1 MPTLT
6 FTVDSA
12 LLAELGEKLVE
23 SAHVALVEL
32 VKNSYDAD
40 ATKVMVRFTPQPRGG
55 PDIEISDNGAGMTY
69 DEVQQYWM
77 RIATTHKRKNN
88 ISPKYGRPRTGEKGI
103 GRFSCR
109 RLGEKL
115 RLTSVAVLDKHRF
128 QHTEVIFNWRD
139 FVPGTEITTIECEG
153 ETKIVASGRTGTT
166 LRISGSPI
174 DEWSGHGYGF
184 LKRQFAILV
193 ANRGARRQGFQ
204 VDPGFN
210 LTLEAPNFHER
221 IENLRDRLL
230 SAGWGDITIEVDNKG
245 NAECALRAMRIG
257 TKTVKYPRKVPMLS
271 GVTAKIGIMEAR
283 DRSEMRDRRIIS
295 KGTLGA
301 ILDQWGGVFIKYK
314 GFRVFPY
321 GEPNTDWLNI
331 EHDRATRKTAL
342 PDMLQPFAAKLRGVN
357 PGRALLALLSEKSY
371 IGDVEIDE
379 RARGF
384 EMKASREGFIGEMAI
399 APLRHLIRFAID
411 WATMYR
417 EYYKSLVAKEES
429 DLAREELAL
438 KLRKAVS
445 SSEVVTAAVR
455 AVESE
460 VKSFANQLATTE
472 RQQVLRSVRTA
483 TEAIERHEESSQ
495 EELRH
500 LRLVASTSTLLLIFS
515 HEVKSLLTWL
525 EEVSIT
531 LKRVGRSVPK
541 KESDRLTE
549 IENEFTSV
557 KQRFLDL
564 LSMTSLLSVKDPEAK
579 VEKLTLKPRVDKA
592 VRCFNLIKRTYDIEI
607 DTDSVSPTL
616 QVGPIS
622 EAELYAVLL
631 NVLSNAIKSVIA
643 KGAPRKIAMSAERDG
658 RVSNI
663 HVRDSGVGIPDSH
676 YDDVFA
682 PFVAD
687 PTKRLYRALKAKL
700 NPEDEYI
707 VGTGSGL
714 GLSIVKEILSYRGG
728 DVRFVAPT
736 ENWKADLAINLP

>member
-1 MPTLT
+1 MATLT

-40 ATKVMVRFTPQPRGG
+40 ATKVTVRFTPQSRGG
-55 PDIEISDNGAGMTY
+55 PDIEVSDNGFGMTFE
-69 DEVQQYWM
+69 EVQQYWM
-77 RIATTHKRKNN
+77 RIATTHKLKKN
-88 ISPKYGRPRTGEKGI
+88 ISKKYGRPRTGSKGI

-115 RLTSVAVLDKHRF
+115 HLTSTASLGNRRI
-128 QHTEVIFNWRD
+128 QRTEVIFNWND

-153 ETKIVASGRTGTT
+153 QTEILSTGKTGTT
-166 LRISGSPI
+166 LRISGSQV
-174 DEWSGHGYGF
+174 DEWGRRGYGF

-193 ANRGARRQGFQ
+193 ANRGIKRRGFEA
-204 VDPGFN
+204 DPGFN
-210 LTLEAPNFHER
+210 LSLEAPNFHER

-230 SAGWGDITIEVDNKG
+230 SAGWGDIAIEVDDKG
-245 NAECALRAMRIG
+245 NAACSLRAMRIG
-257 TKTVKYPRKVPMLS
+257 TKAVKYPHKVPMLA
-271 GVTAKIGIMEAR
+271 GVRAKIGIMLA
-283 DRSEMRDRRIIS
+283 DRSEMRDRRTIS
-295 KGTLGA
+295 KGNLGT
-301 ILDQWGGVFIKYK
+301 ILNEWGGVFIKYK

-321 GEPNTDWLNI
+321 GEPNTDWLDI
-331 EHDRATRKTAL
+331 ERDRAVRRTAL
-342 PDMLQPFAAKLRGVN
+342 PNILQPFAAKLRGVN
-357 PGRALLALLSEKSY
+357 PGRALLSLLSEKNY

-384 EMKASREGFIGEMAI
+384 EMKASREGFIGEI
-399 APLRHLIRFAID
+399 GITPLRDLVRFSID

-417 EYYKSLVAKEES
+417 EFYKSLVAKEES
-429 DLAREELAL
+429 DRARDELAL
-438 KLRKAVS
+438 QLRRAVS

-460 VKSFANQLATTE
+460 VKSFANQLATAE

-483 TEAIERHEESSQ
+483 TEAIEKHEESSQ

-531 LKRVGRSVPK
+531 LNRVGRTVPK
-541 KESDRLTE
+541 KESERLAG
-549 IENEFTSV
+549 IEKEFTSV

-564 LSMTSLLSVKDPEAK
+564 LAMTSLLSVKSPEAK
-579 VEKLTLKPRVDKA
+579 IEKLALKPRVEKA
-592 VRCFNLIKRTYDIEI
+592 AACFNLIKRTYDIEI
-607 DTDSVSPTL
+607 DTESVSPTL

-643 KGAPRKIAMSAERDG
+643 KGGARRVAVSAERDG

-663 HVRDSGVGIPDSH
+663 HIRDSGLGIPDSH
-676 YDDVFA
+676 YEDVFA

-687 PTKRLYRALKAKL
+687 PNKRLYRALKTKL

-728 DVRFVAPT
+728 EVRFVPPKGR
-736 ENWKADLAINLP
+736 WRADLEISIP